1 MRTVDWVVL
10 WVGVA
15 MIAVGTAGWILTVAK
30 TKPRGAGTQTRGI
43 NPVDYVKALKDV
55 PVANLLIGL
64 GVLLIIMA
72 AGWVNISVASG

>member
-10 WVGVA
+10 WVGVG

-30 TKPRGAGTQTRGI
+30 TKTKPKGAQTRGI
-43 NPVDYVKALKDV
+43 DPVDYVKALKDV